1 MKLIIVAV
9 MASAATG
16 ATFKINDMAAEKAEN
31 KEVPIV
37 PVLPTLRFDEH
48 CAGKAIVYE
57 PSAVCSPG
65 NTSQPADAAAR
76 ACSVPQRMW
85 LKI

>member
-1 MKLIIVAV
+1 

-16 ATFKINDMAAEKAEN
+16 ATFKINDMVTEKAEN
-31 KEVPIV
+31 KEVPAV
-37 PVLPTLRFDEH
+37 PAIPTLQFDEH

-65 NTSQPADAAAR
+65 NTSQPTDSDAR
-76 ACSVPQRMW
+76 ACNIPQRMW